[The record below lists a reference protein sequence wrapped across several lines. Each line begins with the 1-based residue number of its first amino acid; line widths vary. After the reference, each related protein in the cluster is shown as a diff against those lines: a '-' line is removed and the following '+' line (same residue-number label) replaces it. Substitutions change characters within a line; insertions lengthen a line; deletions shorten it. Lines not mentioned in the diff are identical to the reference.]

1 MSLSFP
7 SVSLGQNL
15 MDREKS
21 GPLGPPETSSEQ
33 HLPRLLPQESPVMPR
48 KRRHPALQSLR
59 LRIVIG

>member
-1 MSLSFP
+1 MSLSSP

-33 HLPRLLPQESPVMPR
+33 HLPRPLPQESSLMPK
-48 KRRHPALQSLR
+48 KRRNPALYSLR